1 MYLKEFCSSTEFCPF
16 AVAICYGW
24 LHHVIMM
31 KRSLS
36 NLIYLEIDD
45 AKSERPNPEE
55 VAGPAAG
62 LPVSL
67 GSHETHKIPHSL
79 VPRN

>member
-1 MYLKEFCSSTEFCPF
+1 
-16 AVAICYGW
+16 
-24 LHHVIMM
+24 MM

-45 AKSERPNPEE
+45 ATSERPNPEE

-62 LPVSL
+62 LSVSFE
-67 GSHETHKIPHSL
+67 SHETHKIPHLLLEVHLIICSTYENKQEHNL
-79 VPRN
+79 PAKTK